1 MRCRVK
7 SRNPSAIEVVVDR
20 IVTQAVP
27 VRVTVEGEEPDG
39 YLYDTAHSSE
49 ETVMLTGPASQL
61 EEVEYALVTLEA
73 DGWTEGRTVT
83 VSYDLIDTE
92 GEVYTSPHIT
102 RETETVN
109 VTMTVRKIVTLPLT
123 ATLVDGGEIT
133 ADMVRTTFS
142 PETIQVAGPEF
153 VVDRLDSI
161 DVGEIDL
168 TGARDG
174 DQIEMVINS
183 LPSTVILVNPED
195 NKVTVT
201 LEIDEVTTRTI
212 SVTDFQIEDSTP
224 DSGKSVELTS
234 QSLSVVVRGRG
245 SVLEDIT
252 AEDIIATIQVNSEWL
267 EVGPHTVP
275 VTLTTSDPERL
286 TIVGEYSVLVNV
298 TQ

>member
-1 MRCRVK
+1 M
-7 SRNPSAIEVVVDR
+7 
-20 IVTQAVP
+20 
-27 VRVTVEGEEPDG
+27 
-39 YLYDTAHSSE
+39 
-49 ETVMLTGPASQL
+49 
-61 EEVEYALVTLEA
+61 
-73 DGWTEGRTVT
+73 
-83 VSYDLIDTE
+83 
-92 GEVYTSPHIT
+92 YTSPHIT

-195 NKVTVT
+195 NQVTVT

>member
-1 MRCRVK
+1 M
-7 SRNPSAIEVVVDR
+7 VVDR

-142 PETIQVAGPEF
+142 PETIQVAGAGVCGRP
-153 VVDRLDSI
+153 LDSI

-195 NKVTVT
+195 NQVTVT

-212 SVTDFQIEDSTP
+212 SRHR
-224 DSGKSVELTS
+224 
-234 QSLSVVVRGRG
+234 LS
-245 SVLEDIT
+245 D
-252 AEDIIATIQVNSEWL
+252 
-267 EVGPHTVP
+267 
-275 VTLTTSDPERL
+275 
-286 TIVGEYSVLVNV
+286 
-298 TQ
+298 

>member
-1 MRCRVK
+1 M
-7 SRNPSAIEVVVDR
+7 
-20 IVTQAVP
+20 
-27 VRVTVEGEEPDG
+27 
-39 YLYDTAHSSE
+39 
-49 ETVMLTGPASQL
+49 
-61 EEVEYALVTLEA
+61 
-73 DGWTEGRTVT
+73 
-83 VSYDLIDTE
+83 
-92 GEVYTSPHIT
+92 
-102 RETETVN
+102 
-109 VTMTVRKIVTLPLT
+109 
-123 ATLVDGGEIT
+123 
-133 ADMVRTTFS
+133 
-142 PETIQVAGPEF
+142 
-153 VVDRLDSI
+153 VDRLDSI

-195 NKVTVT
+195 NQVTVM

>member
-1 MRCRVK
+1 M
-7 SRNPSAIEVVVDR
+7 VVDR

-142 PETIQVAGPEF
+142 PKPF
-153 VVDRLDSI
+153 RW
-161 DVGEIDL
+161 
-168 TGARDG
+168 
-174 DQIEMVINS
+174 
-183 LPSTVILVNPED
+183 
-195 NKVTVT
+195 
-201 LEIDEVTTRTI
+201 
-212 SVTDFQIEDSTP
+212 
-224 DSGKSVELTS
+224 
-234 QSLSVVVRGRG
+234 RGRSLWSTG
-245 SVLEDIT
+245 SI
-252 AEDIIATIQVNSEWL
+252 
-267 EVGPHTVP
+267 H
-275 VTLTTSDPERL
+275 RRR
-286 TIVGEYSVLVNV
+286 
-298 TQ
+298 